1 MKRFLSKS
9 RKNSFKNKRKNSKRK
24 LSRKMKGGSP
34 ASSRVMGFLPNSCNS
49 PQELNLP
56 PVDTDISNM
65 KLYATTGGARKLK
78 GGAVRMP
85 SEYYGVDS
93 GRYQADANLG
103 RSPQSYGYMNG
114 GNRKS
119 KRSRRSRNIRGG
131 SPASNRVMSFLPKQ
145 NGGAIRM
152 PSEYY
157 GVDSGRYQ
165 ADANLGRTPNS
176 YGYMTG
182 GCGGMPCCSGCGC
195 GCRQQRVNHCG
206 RVGGKRKHKGGFV
219 RDGSI
224 QNFRGIPK

>member
-9 RKNSFKNKRKNSKRK
+9 RKNSYRNKKRNSKK

-34 ASSRVMGFLPNSCNS
+34 ASTRVMGFLPNNCNS
-49 PQELNLP
+49 PQELQLP

-65 KLYATTGGARKLK
+65 RLYATTGGGRKMK
-78 GGAVRMP
+78 GGAIRMP

-93 GRYQADANLG
+93 GRYQPDANLG

-114 GNRKS
+114 GRRK
-119 KRSRRSRNIRGG
+119 SRRSRNIRGG
-131 SPASNRVMSFLPKQ
+131 SPASNRVMGFLPKQ
-145 NGGAIRM
+145 NGGAVRM

-182 GCGGMPCCSGCGC
+182 GCGGMPCCSGCTCPYCLRQRTASC
-195 GCRQQRVNHCG
+195 GCG

-224 QNFRGIPK
+224 QNFRGVSK